1 MELRNLAD
9 SGFFEDILTN
19 TNSEDSF
26 LKVDGI
32 FILRRSKTT
41 AILSKVLFLLQT
53 KLCGNFEVFSWLM
66 LVGCMAVR
74 ILGNK

>member
-1 MELRNLAD
+1 MELRNLVD
-9 SGFFEDILTN
+9 SGFLEDILTN

-32 FILRRSKTT
+32 FILRSKTT
-41 AILSKVLFLLQT
+41 AILSKVLFLLQMQ
-53 KLCGNFEVFSWLM
+53 LCGNFEVFNWLM

>member
-1 MELRNLAD
+1 MELRNLTD
-9 SGFFEDILTN
+9 SEFLEDILTN

-32 FILRRSKTT
+32 FILRRSKKT

-53 KLCGNFEVFSWLM
+53 QLCGNFEVFSWLV
-66 LVGCMAVR
+66 LAGCMVVR
-74 ILGNK
+74 IVGNK

>member
-1 MELRNLAD
+1 MELRNLVD
-9 SGFFEDILTN
+9 SGFLEDILTN

-26 LKVDGI
+26 LKVDG
-32 FILRRSKTT
+32 KTT
-41 AILSKVLFLLQT
+41 AILSKVLFLLQMQ
-53 KLCGNFEVFSWLM
+53 LCGNFEVFNWFM

>member
-9 SGFFEDILTN
+9 SGFLEDILTN

-32 FILRRSKTT
+32 FILRSKTT
-41 AILSKVLFLLQT
+41 AILSKVLFLLQMQ
-53 KLCGNFEVFSWLM
+53 LCGNFEVFNWLM

>member
-9 SGFFEDILTN
+9 SGFLEDILTN

-32 FILRRSKTT
+32 FILISKMT

-53 KLCGNFEVFSWLM
+53 QLCGNFEVFNWLM

>member
-9 SGFFEDILTN
+9 SGFLEDILTN

-32 FILRRSKTT
+32 FILRSKTT
-41 AILSKVLFLLQT
+41 TILSKVLFLLQT
-53 KLCGNFEVFSWLM
+53 QLCGNFEVFNWLM

>member
-1 MELRNLAD
+1 MELRNLTD
-9 SGFFEDILTN
+9 LEFLEDILTN

-26 LKVDGI
+26 VKVDGI
-32 FILRRSKTT
+32 FILRSKTT

-53 KLCGNFEVFSWLM
+53 QLCGNFEVFSWLM

-74 ILGNK
+74 ILGNE

>member
-1 MELRNLAD
+1 MELRSLAD

-32 FILRRSKTT
+32 FILRSKTT
-41 AILSKVLFLLQT
+41 AIVSKVLFLLQT